1 MTQDEPDKQGKEEE
15 EDTSEQETVEEQQ
28 DQDQSE
34 SENSQEE
41 SATDHKDSGTQQDEG
56 SGQSGTV
63 QLSVKSLV
71 AGVFVLGVAVG
82 FAGGVLTGNGGLMIA
97 QPGNDAP
104 NPAKKQTQLT

>member
-1 MTQDEPDKQGKEEE
+1 MTQDEPDKQENKEE
-15 EDTSEQETVEEQQ
+15 EDTSDQEAVEQQ
-28 DQDQSE
+28 EDQEQK
-34 SENSQEE
+34 E
-41 SATDHKDSGTQQDEG
+41 SASEQNESMTKQDED

-104 NPAKKQTQLT
+104 NPSQGRRNRKPRNRYG